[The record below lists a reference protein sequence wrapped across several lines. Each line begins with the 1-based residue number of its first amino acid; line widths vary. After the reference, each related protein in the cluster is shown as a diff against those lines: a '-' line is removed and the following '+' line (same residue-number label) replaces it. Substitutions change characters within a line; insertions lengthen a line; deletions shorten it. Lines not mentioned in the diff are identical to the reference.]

1 MDFRSQSHGRRGLR
15 PLLGDAGAGGA
26 EYRRR
31 QRRSH
36 HEFRPPRHE
45 SQSRPQRASGR
56 RARRVGAD
64 QHRYGQLAE
73 PEVRSRTR
81 PRHRLDEG
89 DRLRGWARERGDR
102 AGPRRNRVPD
112 ALFRPGAAVASLSCD
127 RRARPD
133 RAWLRRPND
142 RSRGPVTDVTPDDR
156 ALVDRFLDMMA
167 AEAGCSR
174 HTLAAYRNDLERAAE
189 SLRSLGTAS
198 TDDLSTLGLQWT
210 GLAPSTVARRSAAL
224 RRFFGFL
231 IEDGLRKDDPSE
243 ALPRPRFERPLPR
256 ILDSDEV
263 QRMFEAAEDRAAS
276 GELIAVRNLALIE
289 LLYGSG
295 LRASELVSLARGAV
309 RPGQPFLM
317 VRGKGSKERLVP
329 ISSRAQDAVA
339 KWNELA
345 PTGSTWLFPSGKTHL
360 SRVRLF
366 QIVRAMAADAG
377 IAPERVSPHV
387 LRHAFATHLL
397 SGGAD
402 LRVLQS
408 LLGHAD
414 IATTQ
419 ISTHVDSA
427 RLVELVNARHP
438 LATRGR

>member
-1 MDFRSQSHGRRGLR
+1 VI
-15 PLLGDAGAGGA
+15 A
-26 EYRRR
+26 
-31 QRRSH
+31 
-36 HEFRPPRHE
+36 
-45 SQSRPQRASGR
+45 
-56 RARRVGAD
+56 
-64 QHRYGQLAE
+64 
-73 PEVRSRTR
+73 
-81 PRHRLDEG
+81 
-89 DRLRGWARERGDR
+89 
-102 AGPRRNRVPD
+102 
-112 ALFRPGAAVASLSCD
+112 
-127 RRARPD
+127 
-133 RAWLRRPND
+133 
-142 RSRGPVTDVTPDDR
+142 DDR

-167 AEAGCSR
+167 AEAGASK
-174 HTLAAYRNDLERAAE
+174 HTLDAYRNDLDRAAE
-189 SLRSLGTAS
+189 ALGSLGTAS
-198 TDDLSTLGLQWT
+198 TDDVSRLGSEWAE
-210 GLAPSTVARRSAAL
+210 LAPSTVARRSAAL

-231 IEDGLRKDDPSE
+231 LDEGLRSDDPSA

-256 ILDSDEV
+256 ILDEDEV
-263 QRMFEAAEDRAAS
+263 RRMFEAAEDRAAS
-276 GELIAVRNLALIE
+276 GEGTAVRNLALLE

-295 LRASELVSLARGAV
+295 LRASELVGLPRGGV

-329 ISSRAQDAVA
+329 ISTRAQSAVQQ
-339 KWNELA
+339 WEEHV
-345 PTGSTWLFPSGKTHL
+345 GSSALWLFPSGKSHL

-377 IAPERVSPHV
+377 IAPDRVSPHV

-419 ISTHVDSA
+419 IYTHVDSA

-438 LATRGR
+438 LATGAR